1 MKSENRTGGMAQSE
15 KVLAAKLEDPS
26 SVPRTHRMR
35 QETLSSHLQ
44 EWYSHTEINKCS

>member
-35 QETLSSHLQ
+35 QENQLFLVIYRNGTLTQ
-44 EWYSHTEINKCS
+44 K